1 MGSFGAVLLFVK
13 SMSFKPKITFT
24 LPLNNQIPYYN
35 MTDPFIF
42 THIFSFSC
50 ETVHVLRGRGGRIDG
65 HVGTS
70 QPSEGGFVALCSQRV
85 AAAATAATAADERS
99 GRSPTAT
106 QISTAEVQRLGCD
119 FKARREQ

>member
-1 MGSFGAVLLFVK
+1 MFWG
-13 SMSFKPKITFT
+13 
-24 LPLNNQIPYYN
+24 
-35 MTDPFIF
+35 
-42 THIFSFSC
+42 
-50 ETVHVLRGRGGRIDG
+50 GGRIDG

-85 AAAATAATAADERS
+85 AAAATAADERS

>member
-24 LPLNNQIPYYN
+24 LALNNQIPYYN

-50 ETVHVLRGRGGRIDG
+50 ETVHVFRGRGGRIGG

-85 AAAATAATAADERS
+85 AAAATAAD
-99 GRSPTAT
+99 
-106 QISTAEVQRLGCD
+106 
-119 FKARREQ
+119 

>member
-24 LPLNNQIPYYN
+24 LALNNQIPHYN

-65 HVGTS
+65 LVGTS

-85 AAAATAATAADERS
+85 AAAATAAD
-99 GRSPTAT
+99 
-106 QISTAEVQRLGCD
+106 
-119 FKARREQ
+119 